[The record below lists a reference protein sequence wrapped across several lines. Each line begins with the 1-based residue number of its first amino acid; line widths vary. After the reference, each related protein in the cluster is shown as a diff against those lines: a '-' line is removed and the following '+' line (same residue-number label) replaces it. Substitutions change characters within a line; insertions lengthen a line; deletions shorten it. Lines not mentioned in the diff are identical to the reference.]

1 LEGDFLTDFKMRIK
15 NQLNSP
21 ESETRKSK
29 DMPKNLKAL
38 NLPKTKKKSRARDD
52 LITREP
58 DTQAKETSRFGTTT
72 PVENLKNPH
81 DDRKFSYN
89 EKMRMPV
96 RLDSNQSKY
105 SRASNHENT
114 LSLSF
119 IANAEDRSYIIYDSN
134 NGPKFGDRTSKPEK
148 HTRQRIE
155 RY

>member
-1 LEGDFLTDFKMRIK
+1 MKIK
-15 NQLNSP
+15 NQLHSP
-21 ESETRKSK
+21 ENETSKSK

-38 NLPKTKKKSRARDD
+38 NLPKTKKKSRARDN

-58 DTQAKETSRFGTTT
+58 DTQAKETSRFGTT
-72 PVENLKNPH
+72 PVENLKNSH

-89 EKMRMPV
+89 EKMRIPV
-96 RLDSNQSKY
+96 RLESNQSRY

-119 IANAEDRSYIIYDSN
+119 IANAEDRSYIIYDSA
-134 NGPKFGDRTSKPEK
+134 NGPKFGNRTSIPDKN
-148 HTRQRIE
+148 TRQRIE